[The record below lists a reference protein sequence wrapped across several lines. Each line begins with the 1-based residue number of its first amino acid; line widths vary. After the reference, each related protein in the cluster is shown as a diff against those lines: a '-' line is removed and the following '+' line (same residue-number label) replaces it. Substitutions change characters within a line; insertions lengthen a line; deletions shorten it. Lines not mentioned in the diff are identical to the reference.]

1 MLTED
6 EEDQLESGEPADDFN
21 FVAIILAAGSSSR
34 MGTSK
39 QLLEVDGEPL
49 LIHAINVAVASGARE
64 VVLVLGANEQSHL
77 DLVKGMPVKVITNHF
92 WKAGMGSSIK
102 TGLQHIIKELPE
114 SQAVVIM
121 VCDQP
126 AVRSEHIRMLVSTF
140 LASRKPIAASAYS
153 QTLGVPV
160 IFARSFFSNILMLQD
175 DQGAKKIIEQ
185 FPDRVAMVDIPE
197 ASVDLDTREDYD
209 RYNLKNKKVI
219 SD

>member
-1 MLTED
+1 MTE
-6 EEDQLESGEPADDFN
+6 EEQDQSEAGIPTDHFN
-21 FVAIILAAGSSSR
+21 FAVIILAAGASSR

-49 LIHAINVAVASGARE
+49 LIHAVNVAVASGSRE
-64 VVLVLGANEQSHL
+64 VILVLGANEQSHL
-77 DLVKGMPVKVITNHF
+77 DLVKGLPVKVITNHF

-102 TGLQHIIKELPE
+102 TGLQYIIKECPD

-126 AVRSEHIRMLVSTF
+126 AVRSEHIRTLVSTF
-140 LASRKPIAASAYS
+140 LGSGKPIAASAYS

-175 DQGAKKIIEQ
+175 DQGAKKIIGQ
-185 FPDRVAMVDIPE
+185 FPEQVAIVDMPE
-197 ASVDLDTREDYD
+197 AAVDLDTREDYD
-209 RYNLKNKKVI
+209 NYNLKNKKVI